1 MSRQPAWTD
10 AQLRAAVKM
19 ATSWNQTAKL
29 LSTTSSGNS
38 GKALIAAAE
47 RLGLDTSHFTG
58 QGWNKGTGQGRDKEK
73 QRECAQR
80 WYEANKSVYL
90 DRNKAR
96 LAERKKR
103 LAEAKAFPCMDCGV
117 SYPTF
122 VMDFDHRPGEEKKGN
137 IGDMM
142 AGGIPWEKILEEI
155 EKCDLVCANCHRFR
169 TARRLGVYD

>member
-96 LAERKKR
+96 LPERKMR
-103 LAEAKAFPCMDCGV
+103 QGSDRSSREAGSGHLALHWA
-117 SYPTF
+117 
-122 VMDFDHRPGEEKKGN
+122 
-137 IGDMM
+137 
-142 AGGIPWEKILEEI
+142 
-155 EKCDLVCANCHRFR
+155 
-169 TARRLGVYD
+169 